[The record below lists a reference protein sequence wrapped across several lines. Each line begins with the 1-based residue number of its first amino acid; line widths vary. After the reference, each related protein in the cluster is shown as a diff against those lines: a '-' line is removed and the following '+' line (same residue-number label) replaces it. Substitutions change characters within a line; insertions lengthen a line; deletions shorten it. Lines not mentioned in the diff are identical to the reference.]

1 MPAGESPHLFSSHHQ
16 PPGKGKLKY
25 TTNGKQKYNGNGK
38 QKYTSKGK
46 QKYHIQGEQNSLF
59 WETPVGF

>member
-1 MPAGESPHLFSSHHQ
+1 MHKSLDRYKG
-16 PPGKGKLKY
+16 GKGKLKY
-25 TTNGKQKYNGNGK
+25 IFNGKQKYNGNGK
-38 QKYTSKGK
+38 QKYTIKGK